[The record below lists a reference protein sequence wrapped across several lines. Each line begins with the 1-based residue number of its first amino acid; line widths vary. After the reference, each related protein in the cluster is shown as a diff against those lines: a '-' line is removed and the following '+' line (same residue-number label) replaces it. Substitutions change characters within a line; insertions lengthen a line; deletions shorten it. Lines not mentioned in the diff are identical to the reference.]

1 MSSKK
6 TKASSEAGEPRHMRT
21 TQRGLKTW
29 PCRPRPLLSFLHVL
43 TGWKDELGA
52 ALEPVSCRY
61 SSHRKF
67 SGFG

>member
-1 MSSKK
+1 
-6 TKASSEAGEPRHMRT
+6 MRT
-21 TQRGLKTW
+21 TQRDSKAPLSETW
-29 PCRPRPLLSFLHVL
+29 PRSSPVLSCPPRPLLSFLHVL

-52 ALEPVSCRY
+52 ALQPVSCRY